1 MTNPNSSSA
10 QGRFTNLLAAATGGV
25 GMMMS
30 AGASRHGH
38 NYLHHQK
45 RPSTPSNVPASPITT
60 MTTPGGNLYVSAAG
74 ASSPSPSSS
83 AAIHITNSTMA
94 STSSTA
100 LPGNPNTV
108 VNGGVIYYAK
118 YPFRAREIG
127 ELGFKTGDRILVV
140 DQSDDI
146 WWMGVIQ
153 DATGQHLHGVF
164 PSNYVGATP

>member
-1 MTNPNSSSA
+1 
-10 QGRFTNLLAAATGGV
+10 
-25 GMMMS
+25 
-30 AGASRHGH
+30 
-38 NYLHHQK
+38 
-45 RPSTPSNVPASPITT
+45 
-60 MTTPGGNLYVSAAG
+60 MTTPDGNLYASAAG

-83 AAIHITNSTMA
+83 AAAIHNTSSTMA

-100 LPGNPNTV
+100 IPGNPNTV

-118 YPFRAREIG
+118 YLFRAREIG

-153 DATGQHLHGVF
+153 DATGQQLHGVF
-164 PSNYVGATP
+164 PSNYVGANR